1 MNNPMETRKYTLE
14 TMYEIWND
22 RDGSHIEVGP
32 DRDGL
37 DCIEIRT
44 FEKDNEKPIERIL
57 LDEEQARLVAAALV
71 KAADDLKRTIQPEKR
86 RVEPI

>member
-1 MNNPMETRKYTLE
+1 MKTISYTLE

-22 RDGSHIEVGP
+22 MDASHIEVGP

-44 FEKDNEKPIERIL
+44 FEQNNDKPLDRIL
-57 LDEEQARLVAAALV
+57 LNEEQARLVAAALV
-71 KAADDLKRTIQPEKR
+71 KSADDLKQNKLSEKGA
-86 RVEPI
+86 